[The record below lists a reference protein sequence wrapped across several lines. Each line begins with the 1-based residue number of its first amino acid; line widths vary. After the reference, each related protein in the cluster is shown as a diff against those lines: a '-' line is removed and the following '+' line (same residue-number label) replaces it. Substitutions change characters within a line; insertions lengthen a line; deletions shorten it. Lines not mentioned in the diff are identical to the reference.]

1 MVGGVSGSAG
11 AYKSLVKEGQ
21 FVSKGIK
28 ARPLLQN
35 SKQVW
40 RDSTSVKN
48 LFNFADDSK
57 VTGSTAKK
65 VMQAFERDAH
75 AIGNNFKTSKD

>member
-1 MVGGVSGSAG
+1 MLRLGINREYAEDTYSILNLIGGVAGSKG
-11 AYKSLVKEGQ
+11 AFKSLVKEGQ

-28 ARPLLQN
+28 TKPLLQN

-65 VMQAFERDAH
+65 
-75 AIGNNFKTSKD
+75 